1 MTDTILVWMGFISA
15 VEPNRFAIRPVPW
28 DMTSAAD
35 VIFVDG
41 EIHTLTDPDET
52 AEAVAVRDG
61 QVVRVGDTYEIEF
74 LESIDTRVLDLEGR
88 VLLPGF
94 IDAHT
99 HMQQLGQY
107 QVHADLGAA
116 DDIDS
121 AVGLLGEAAR
131 PDGEWILGFGYDES
145 DWPSGRYPTRSDL
158 DRVSEDRPVAAFRVD
173 MHSASL
179 NSEAIARLGDRLP
192 DEDVKRDDG
201 EPTGVVVERAA
212 EVLWAEIEPG
222 LAETRD
228 LIEAAI
234 EYAHE
239 RGVTGVHDM
248 VRKSH
253 APRVY
258 RDLDV
263 AGDLALRVRLNY
275 WSDHLDAAT
284 ELGLRPGFG
293 SEFLQIGAIKTYT
306 DGSFGSRTARLSE
319 PFADDPDE
327 QGTWVVEPSELE
339 SIVDRATESGFQMA
353 AHAIGDV
360 AIETVIEAYEDVPGD
375 RHRVEHAELAFD
387 EHIEQFAETGAVAS
401 VQPNFLRWAGEDG
414 LYERRLGTERRLHAD
429 RFARFLEAD
438 VPLAF
443 GSDCMPLDPLY
454 GIQQVVNAPTE
465 AQRLSVT
472 DAVRAYTVGS
482 AYAGFD
488 EHRMGTVEAGKVAD
502 FVVLDDSPWERPEHI
517 EETDVA
523 LTVVDGSI
531 VYDGR

>member
-1 MTDTILVWMGFISA
+1 
-15 VEPNRFAIRPVPW
+15 
-28 DMTSAAD
+28 MTSAAD

-41 EIHTLTDPDET
+41 EIHTLTDPDQT
-52 AEAVAVRDG
+52 AAAVAVRDG
-61 QVVRVGDTYEIEF
+61 AVVRVGDTYEIEF
-74 LESIDTRVLDLEGR
+74 LESIDTRVVDLEGR

-116 DDIDS
+116 EDIDS
-121 AVGLLGEAAR
+121 AIEGLRESAR
-131 PDGEWILGFGYDES
+131 PDREWILGFGYDES
-145 DWPSGRYPTRSDL
+145 DWPSGRYPTREDL

-179 NSEAIARLGDRLP
+179 NSRALDRLGDRLP
-192 DEDVKRDDG
+192 DEHVKRDGG

-212 EVLWAEIEPG
+212 EVLWAEIEPDR
-222 LAETRD
+222 AETRD
-228 LIEAAI
+228 LI
-234 EYAHE
+234 
-239 RGVTGVHDM
+239 D
-248 VRKSH
+248 
-253 APRVY
+253 
-258 RDLDV
+258 
-263 AGDLALRVRLNY
+263 DLALRVRLNY

-284 ELGLRPGFG
+284 ELGLRRGFG
-293 SEFLQIGAIKTYT
+293 SEFLQIGAIKSYT
-306 DGSFGSRTARLSE
+306 DGSIGSRTARLSE
-319 PFADDPDE
+319 PFADEPGE
-327 QGTWVVEPSELE
+327 QGVWVVEPAEFE
-339 SIVDRATESGFQMA
+339 SVVDRATEAGFQMA

-360 AIETVIEAYEDVPGD
+360 AIETVLDAYEDVPGE

-387 EHIEQFAETGAVAS
+387 EHIERFAERGVVAS

-414 LYERRLGTERRLHAD
+414 LYDRRLGTERRRLAD

-454 GIQQVVNAPTE
+454 GLQQVVNAPTE

-472 DAVRAYTVGS
+472 DALRAYTSGS

-488 EHRMGTVEAGKVAD
+488 EHRMGTVEPGAVAD
-502 FVVLDDSPWERPEHI
+502 FVVLDDSPWEQPDRLDEI
-517 EETDVA
+517 DVA
-523 LTVVDGSI
+523 MTVVDGTV

>member
-1 MTDTILVWMGFISA
+1 
-15 VEPNRFAIRPVPW
+15 
-28 DMTSAAD
+28 MTSAAD

-52 AEAVAVRDG
+52 AEAVAVRNG
-61 QVVRVGDTYEIEF
+61 QVVLVGDTYEIEF
-74 LESIDTRVLDLEGR
+74 LESVDTRVVDLRGR

-107 QVHADLGAA
+107 QVHADLDEAE
-116 DDIDS
+116 DIDS
-121 AVGLLGEAAR
+121 AVTRLGESVR
-131 PDGEWILGFGYDES
+131 PDRDWILGFGYDES

-158 DRVSEDRPVAAFRVD
+158 DRVSDERPVAAFRVD

-179 NSEAIARLGDRLP
+179 NSVALDRLGDLLP
-192 DEDVKRDDG
+192 DEHVKRDNG

-212 EVLWAEIEPG
+212 EVLWAEIEPDLG
-222 LAETRD
+222 ETRA
-228 LIEAAI
+228 LIGAAI

-248 VRKSH
+248 VRNSD

-263 AGDLALRVRLNY
+263 ADELAVRVRLNY

-284 ELGLRPGFG
+284 ELGLRPDFG

-306 DGSFGSRTARLSE
+306 DGSIGSRTARVSE
-319 PFADDPDE
+319 PFADEPGQ
-327 QGTWVVEPSELE
+327 QGIWVVEPADLE
-339 SIVDRATESGFQMA
+339 SVVAQATESDFQMA

-360 AIETVIEAYEDVPGD
+360 AVETVLDAYADVPAD

-387 EHIEQFAETGAVAS
+387 EHIEQFVETGAVAS
-401 VQPNFLRWAGEDG
+401 VQPNFLKWAGEDG
-414 LYERRLGTERRLHAD
+414 LYDRRLGSERRKLAD
-429 RFARFLEAD
+429 RFGRFLEAD

-454 GIQQVVNAPTE
+454 GIHQVVNASVE

-472 DAVRAYTVGS
+472 DALRAYTFGS

-488 EHRMGTVEAGKVAD
+488 EHRMGTVEVGKLAD
-502 FVVLDDSPWERPEHI
+502 FVVLAESPWDQPDRIDEI
-517 EETDVA
+517 DIA
-523 LTVVDGSI
+523 MTVVDGSI
-531 VYDGR
+531 VYDGG